1 MTTLSKHYCKDPI
14 LPLYWHRNWLKKLI
28 VIRLMLLQYLFES
41 CLSRSSGPKRFLII
55 LIRDFAVIASR
66 EFQLYLSLSYLFTF
80 LYHTWIVICN
90 TGTISKPPA
99 SQPKCV
105 WWIPSLP
112 GFCRLKVCWNC
123 FDQTP
128 SQVNKNVQKRS
139 VISTALL
146 GLQDTISWMF
156 VDTSSNKSTF
166 KVFYYKYETKFNANI
181 LYLKVWRRRLKWK
194 NYHNLNL

>member
-1 MTTLSKHYCKDPI
+1 MYLFQHPWYVCWLVLPYLVMDNRI
-14 LPLYWHRNWLKKLI
+14 LWQLYPNITVGIQSSPSIGIEIDLKKLI
-28 VIRLMLLQYLFES
+28 VIRLMLQYLFES
-41 CLSRSSGPKRFLII
+41 CLPRSSGPKRFLII

-90 TGTISKPPA
+90 TGLISKPVV

-139 VISTALL
+139 VISTTPL
-146 GLQDTISWMF
+146 GLQVTISWMF
-156 VDTSSNKSTF
+156 VNTSSNKSTF
-166 KVFYYKYETKFNANI
+166 KVFYYKYWNQI
-181 LYLKVWRRRLKWK
+181 
-194 NYHNLNL
+194 

>member
-28 VIRLMLLQYLFES
+28 VIRLMLQYLFES
-41 CLSRSSGPKRFLII
+41 GLPRFSGPKRFLII

-90 TGTISKPPA
+90 TGLISKPVV

-139 VISTALL
+139 VISTTLL

-156 VDTSSNKSTF
+156 VNTSSNKSTF
-166 KVFYYKYETKFNANI
+166 KVFYYKYWNQI
-181 LYLKVWRRRLKWK
+181 
-194 NYHNLNL
+194 

>member
-1 MTTLSKHYCKDPI
+1 M
-14 LPLYWHRNWLKKLI
+14 
-28 VIRLMLLQYLFES
+28 LQYLFES
-41 CLSRSSGPKRFLII
+41 CLPRSSGPKRFLII

-90 TGTISKPPA
+90 TGLISKPVV

-139 VISTALL
+139 VISMALL
-146 GLQDTISWMF
+146 GLQVTISWMF
-156 VDTSSNKSTF
+156 VNTSSR
-166 KVFYYKYETKFNANI
+166 VPLKYFIINIETKFNANI
-181 LYLKVWRRRLKWK
+181 LYLKVWRRRLKW
-194 NYHNLNL
+194 NNSNNLNL

>member
-1 MTTLSKHYCKDPI
+1 MICLLISLTIFGIGDTRI
-14 LPLYWHRNWLKKLI
+14 LWQLYPNITVRIQSSPSIGIEIDLKKLI
-28 VIRLMLLQYLFES
+28 VIRLMLQYLFES
-41 CLSRSSGPKRFLII
+41 CLPRSSGPKRFLII

-90 TGTISKPPA
+90 TGLISKPVV

-139 VISTALL
+139 VISMALL

-156 VDTSSNKSTF
+156 VNTSSNKSTF
-166 KVFYYKYETKFNANI
+166 KVFYYKYWNQI
-181 LYLKVWRRRLKWK
+181 
-194 NYHNLNL
+194 